1 VHGVWIGDVIGLN
14 DEVQSICA
22 PEYVAQMNEIN
33 QGRKVLGHIILEVGV
48 YLDQGVGIDAGQ
60 GEKEGGCQHQMPSL
74 YADL

>member
-1 VHGVWIGDVIGLN
+1 
-14 DEVQSICA
+14 
-22 PEYVAQMNEIN
+22 MNEIN